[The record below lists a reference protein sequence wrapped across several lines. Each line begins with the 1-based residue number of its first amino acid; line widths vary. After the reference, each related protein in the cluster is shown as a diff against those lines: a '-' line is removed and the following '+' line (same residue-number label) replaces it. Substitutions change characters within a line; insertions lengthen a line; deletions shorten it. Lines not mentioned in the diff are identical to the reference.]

1 MKKMKKNGFI
11 DGAIIAVIAI
21 FITKF
26 LGIIYAIPFN
36 SMVGSKGGALYG
48 YAYNIY
54 NLFLII
60 SSAGIPLAISKLV
73 SEYNEQG
80 KLIEKEYLYKST
92 KKIILIFSIISFLF
106 CFIFAKE
113 IATLIIG
120 SKLEGININ
129 DVTYVIRWVSFAIL
143 IVPLLSVSR
152 GYLQG
157 HGYISIP
164 SFSQV
169 IEQIVRII
177 VVLGGCYYILYI
189 LKLDL
194 TTAIGISVFAA
205 AIGGMAAYIYL
216 AFKIF
221 KIRDKNIKTNNLKK
235 QDKIIIIKKIIIYAI
250 PFIIINIANTLYNTT
265 DMILL
270 NRGLT
275 YLGFNGENIDAISSV
290 FTTWG
295 VKINTIITSIA
306 TGIAISLVPNIAKDK
321 TSNNIENIK
330 NNFLKTIQIFLY
342 IALPLAIFM
351 SIFSDKIWL
360 IFFGSSNNFG
370 PIIIKYSLIVAAF
383 DALYIMISNGL
394 QGLGK
399 TKLIYLSVFL
409 GLGINLLLDIPLM
422 YLFDQLNIYP
432 YYGAITATL
441 IGYTISLVIPL
452 IALNK
457 DINLNYNYIL
467 KKIPKLLITYII
479 MIFLSLISCD
489 IIDNVYNRILLVILI
504 GLIGLI
510 LLILYYFINKM
521 EFMEIFGK
529 NILNKFL
536 KRRND

>member
-1 MKKMKKNGFI
+1 
-11 DGAIIAVIAI
+11 
-21 FITKF
+21 
-26 LGIIYAIPFN
+26 
-36 SMVGSKGGALYG
+36 
-48 YAYNIY
+48 
-54 NLFLII
+54 
-60 SSAGIPLAISKLV
+60 
-73 SEYNEQG
+73 
-80 KLIEKEYLYKST
+80 
-92 KKIILIFSIISFLF
+92 
-106 CFIFAKE
+106 
-113 IATLIIG
+113 
-120 SKLEGININ
+120 
-129 DVTYVIRWVSFAIL
+129 
-143 IVPLLSVSR
+143 
-152 GYLQG
+152 
-157 HGYISIP
+157 
-164 SFSQV
+164 
-169 IEQIVRII
+169 
-177 VVLGGCYYILYI
+177 
-189 LKLDL
+189 
-194 TTAIGISVFAA
+194 
-205 AIGGMAAYIYL
+205 
-216 AFKIF
+216 
-221 KIRDKNIKTNNLKK
+221 
-235 QDKIIIIKKIIIYAI
+235 
-250 PFIIINIANTLYNTT
+250 
-265 DMILL
+265 
-270 NRGLT
+270 
-275 YLGFNGENIDAISSV
+275 
-290 FTTWG
+290 
-295 VKINTIITSIA
+295 
-306 TGIAISLVPNIAKDK
+306 
-321 TSNNIENIK
+321 
-330 NNFLKTIQIFLY
+330 
-342 IALPLAIFM
+342 M